1 MSRDVLDKWCERGI
15 LGLVL
20 TILVFGP
27 LAMGAVETPYF
38 LVVQALTLSV
48 MLLWAARLWLNPRPR
63 FLWPPVCWAVLAFTA
78 YAIARYFTADLEYV
92 ARQEMI
98 RVLVYAFLF
107 LAIINNLHR
116 QEHAQWITLTLVF
129 LAMTISFYALFQ
141 FITGSDKVWTLI
153 KPYAHR
159 GTGTYINP
167 NHLAGFLEMILP
179 LALAWMLVSRGK
191 TVTKVFVGYAALV
204 MLAGIGVTVS
214 RGSWVSVGLMLLVFF
229 SVLIQHRTYRLPAMV
244 LLVTIAAAGIYFLP
258 RTHFLKTRLEEITKN
273 QTFNDSARFELWAPA
288 LRLWRENIWWGIGP
302 DHFNYRFRVYRPESE
317 QLQPDRVHN
326 DYLNTLTDWGVA
338 GATLVSAAWAL
349 VGIGALRTW
358 RVVEGSSRGLSGKQS
373 NKFALV
379 LGASMGLLAIL
390 FHSAVD
396 FNMHIP
402 ANAILA
408 VTLMALLSSAL
419 RFTTDRYWFTA
430 GIATKTA
437 ATLLLLA
444 GLSYLSWQGA
454 RRAAEHVW
462 LKRAVHASDQ
472 VSARLALEKAFAIE
486 PTNFETAYACGEGLR
501 TESWEG
507 NSNYAQLASAA
518 MEWFDRSM
526 KLNRYDGYTY
536 LRYGM
541 CLDWLGQTDKARPY
555 FDRAVELD
563 PNGYFTVGYMGW
575 HYFQTG
581 DYAAARSWFERS
593 YRLHAEE
600 NLIANSYL
608 QIVTDRMLKRA
619 AEPGASDPLRR

>member
-1 MSRDVLDKWCERGI
+1 
-15 LGLVL
+15 
-20 TILVFGP
+20 
-27 LAMGAVETPYF
+27 VETPYF
-38 LVVQALTLSV
+38 LVIQALTLGV
-48 MLLWAARLWLNPRPR
+48 MLLWGARLWLNPRPR

-78 YAIARYFTADLEYV
+78 YAIVRYLTADLEYV
-92 ARQEMI
+92 ARLEMI

-107 LAIINNLHR
+107 LAIVNNLHR

-141 FITGSDKVWTLI
+141 FITGSDKVWLLT
-153 KPYAHR
+153 KPYPHR
-159 GTGTYINP
+159 GSGTYISP

-191 TVTKVFVGYAALV
+191 ALTKVFVGYAALV

-229 SVLIQHRTYRLPAMV
+229 SLLIQHRTYRLPAIV

-258 RTHFLKTRLEEITKN
+258 RTHFLKARIEEITKN
-273 QTFNDSARFELWAPA
+273 QTFNASARFELWASA

-338 GATLVSAAWAL
+338 GATLVAAAWAL
-349 VGIGALRTW
+349 VGIGAFRTW

-390 FHSAVD
+390 FHSVVD

-444 GLSYLSWQGA
+444 GLGYLSWQGA
-454 RRAAEHVW
+454 RRTAEHIW
-462 LKRAVHASDQ
+462 LKRAVHSTDQ
-472 VSARLALEKAFAIE
+472 ASARLALEKAFAIE
-486 PTNFETAYACGEGLR
+486 PTNFETAYACGEVLR

-507 NSNYAQLASAA
+507 NSNYARLASAA

-526 KLNRYDGYTY
+526 KLNRYDGYSY

-563 PNGYFTVGYMGW
+563 PNGYFTVAYMGW

-600 NLIANSYL
+600 NVIANSYL
-608 QIVTDRMLKRA
+608 QIVIDRMLKRA
-619 AEPGASDPLRR
+619 AEPGASDPFHR

>member
-1 MSRDVLDKWCERGI
+1 
-15 LGLVL
+15 
-20 TILVFGP
+20 
-27 LAMGAVETPYF
+27 
-38 LVVQALTLSV
+38 
-48 MLLWAARLWLNPRPR
+48 
-63 FLWPPVCWAVLAFTA
+63 
-78 YAIARYFTADLEYV
+78 
-92 ARQEMI
+92 
-98 RVLVYAFLF
+98 
-107 LAIINNLHR
+107 
-116 QEHAQWITLTLVF
+116 
-129 LAMTISFYALFQ
+129 
-141 FITGSDKVWTLI
+141 
-153 KPYAHR
+153 
-159 GTGTYINP
+159 
-167 NHLAGFLEMILP
+167 MILP

-191 TVTKVFVGYAALV
+191 AVTKVFVGYAALV

-229 SVLIQHRTYRLPAMV
+229 SLLIQHRAYRLPAIV
-244 LLVTIAAAGIYFLP
+244 LLVTIAAAAIYFLP
-258 RTHFLKTRLEEITKN
+258 RTHFLKARIEEITKN
-273 QTFNDSARFELWAPA
+273 KTFNDSARFELWAPA

-338 GATLVSAAWAL
+338 GAALVAAAWAL
-349 VGIGALRTW
+349 VGIGAFRTW

-390 FHSAVD
+390 FHSVVD

-408 VTLMALLSSAL
+408 ITLMALLSSAL

-444 GLSYLSWQGA
+444 GLGYLSWQGA

-462 LKRAVHASDQ
+462 LKRAVHSTDQ
-472 VSARLALEKAFAIE
+472 ASARLALEKAFAIE
-486 PTNFETAYACGEGLR
+486 PTNFETAYACGEVLR

-507 NSNYAQLASAA
+507 NSDYARLASAA

-563 PNGYFTVGYMGW
+563 PNGYFTVAYMGW

-619 AEPGASDPLRR
+619 AESGASDPLHR